1 MPEEPVGETPAE
13 DADAADDL
21 VESSSESGDESGEKA
36 KEDEA
41 LEEPSAKAEKK
52 QALPKKSGQPS
63 KAPAKA
69 PEESARAQVRRLARS
84 IGMAMPSD
92 RYRIFLGHGAIPPVV
107 ERKHFVARLR
117 KLDRI
122 EVVVLEGDDDKA
134 SGNEFVGELGLGNVK
149 LREDGRSEIEIE
161 YALDDKGILTVTIY
175 DRIGR
180 IESHARFMLPQFSSA
195 MDTIVDVSGL
205 PVEELSEKINLLE
218 DQMKL
223 LKGELTVRKER
234 E

>member
-1 MPEEPVGETPAE
+1 MPEETVGDTPAE
-13 DADAADDL
+13 DVDALED
-21 VESSSESGDESGEKA
+21 VEESSAESGDESGEKA
-36 KEDEA
+36 KKD
-41 LEEPSAKAEKK
+41 KAPEKQPVTSQQK
-52 QALPKKSGQPS
+52 QAPPKKPGQPA
-63 KAPAKA
+63 KAPAK
-69 PEESARAQVRRLARS
+69 EQEDSARAQIRRLARS
-84 IGMAMPSD
+84 VGMAMPSD
-92 RYRIFLGHGAIPPVV
+92 RYRIFLGHGAIPPVI

-134 SGNEFVGELGLGNVK
+134 SGNEFVGEIGLGNVK

-161 YALDDKGILTVTIY
+161 YSLDEKGILTITIY

-180 IESHARFMLPQFSSA
+180 IESHARFLLPQFASS
-195 MDTIVDVSGL
+195 MDVAVDVSGL

-223 LKGELTVRKER
+223 LKGELTVRRER

>member
-1 MPEEPVGETPAE
+1 MPEETVGDTPAE
-13 DADAADDL
+13 DVDASEDVEETSAD
-21 VESSSESGDESGEKA
+21 SGDGSGDKA
-36 KEDEA
+36 KKDKAPEKQ
-41 LEEPSAKAEKK
+41 PAKAQQK
-52 QALPKKSGQPS
+52 QAPPKKSGRPAT
-63 KAPAKA
+63 APAK
-69 PEESARAQVRRLARS
+69 PQEEPTRPQIRRLARS

-92 RYRIFLGHGAIPPVV
+92 RYRIFLGHGAIPPVI

-122 EVVVLEGDDDKA
+122 EVVILEGDDEKA
-134 SGNEFVGELGLGNVK
+134 SGNEFVGEIGLSNVK

-161 YALDDKGILTVTIY
+161 YSLDEKGILTVTIS

-180 IESHARFMLPQFSSA
+180 IESHARFLLPQFASS
-195 MDTIVDVSGL
+195 MDAVVDVSGL

-223 LKGELTVRKER
+223 LKGELTVRRER